1 MRGWDPVGT
10 VPRVSD
16 TPAAPLPPPVDPW
29 EGRDGHTFTMGM
41 ASIPARTAPAAPEPE
56 PQAQV
61 VYVERPRRR
70 RWPWVLGVLT
80 ALSLVCCGVLAAV
93 TAPMREQWPVR
104 AEIRGTVAGLVR
116 DDSAEMRNAA
126 NELVAKIHKEQDVR
140 DAAVA
145 KLDEPKNG
153 RRPVVL
159 IVATRF
165 ILDPGGE
172 LDKALDG
179 VGRTALTDRRAY
191 AAGARGGHL
200 RCGNT
205 KDTDSGEPVVAC
217 AWIDHG
223 SLGIGLFY
231 GRRSMDDSAALLR
244 RIRDD
249 VLVKG

>member
-1 MRGWDPVGT
+1 
-10 VPRVSD
+10 
-16 TPAAPLPPPVDPW
+16 
-29 EGRDGHTFTMGM
+29 MGM
-41 ASIPARTAPAAPEPE
+41 ASIPAPTAPAPE
-56 PQAQV
+56 PQPQV

-80 ALSLVCCGVLAAV
+80 VLSLGCCGVLAAV
-93 TAPMREQWPVR
+93 TAPMRAQYPVR
-104 AEIRGTVAGLVR
+104 AELHATVAGLAR
-116 DDSAEMRNAA
+116 DDSPEVRNAA
-126 NELVAKIHKEQDVR
+126 NELIAKIHREQDVR
-140 DAAVA
+140 DAEVA
-145 KLDEPKNG
+145 KLDDPKALG
-153 RRPVVL
+153 RQPVIV

-179 VGRTALTDRRAY
+179 VGSTQLTDRRSY
-191 AAGARGGHL
+191 PAGLRGGHV

-205 KDTDSGEPVVAC
+205 KDTGSGAPVVAC

-223 SLGIGLFY
+223 SLGLGLFF
-231 GRRSMDDSAALLR
+231 GDRSMDDSAALLR